1 MLVRRCTNLWCS
13 GGLKTRF
20 ITGEIRI
27 MKGDQRIVEVDCITH
42 VYPDMTKV
50 QICGLDFIVNQ
61 GERVSILGSNGC
73 GKTTLLKHLLG
84 VLVPKNG
91 SVRVLGG
98 DPGKEYSTIRKKVGV
113 VMQDVDEQ
121 ILGPTVYDDILFAP
135 LNYGIE
141 KKKAA
146 AMAKAVIEKLSLEP
160 IQMKIVNY
168 LSGGEKKK
176 VALAG
181 ALVMEPDLLIL
192 DEPFTGLDPLSR
204 RDLIRILNGLN
215 EEKGITFIMTLHEVD
230 LVSEVADVLYLM
242 HGHGDLSERG
252 RPEEIFGRFK
262 DLESFN
268 LEEPTLTR
276 LFKGLKKKGLDFG
289 APLQIEDAIQLIKK
303 NWDEAFK
310 SPNRAVI
317 DGEMGSFGE
326 GENFK

>member
-1 MLVRRCTNLWCS
+1 MNRWPF
-13 GGLKTRF
+13 GGSRIRF
-20 ITGEIRI
+20 ITGEIKT
-27 MKGDQRIVEVDCITH
+27 MENGERIVEVDCITH

-61 GERVSILGSNGC
+61 GERVSILGANGC
-73 GKTTLLKHLLG
+73 GKTTLLKHLMG
-84 VLVPKNG
+84 VLVPRDG
-91 SVRVLGG
+91 SVKVFGV
-98 DPGKEYSTIRKKVGV
+98 DPGKEYKKIRERIGV

-135 LNYGIE
+135 LNYGLGKSE
-141 KKKAA
+141 AERKA
-146 AMAKAVIEKLSLEP
+146 KEVIERLNIEP
-160 IQMKIVNY
+160 IQGRIVHY

-192 DEPFTGLDPLSR
+192 DEPFTGLDPTSR
-204 RDLIRILNGLN
+204 RDFIKTLN
-215 EEKGITFIMTLHEVD
+215 ELNKEKGISFIMTLHEVD
-230 LVSEVADVLYLM
+230 LVSEVSDILYLM

-276 LFKGLKKKGLDFG
+276 LFKGLKKEGLDFG
-289 APLQIEDAIQLIKK
+289 DPLQIDEAIRMIKK
-303 NWDEAFK
+303 QWN
-310 SPNRAVI
+310 
-317 DGEMGSFGE
+317 
-326 GENFK
+326 ENKK

>member
-1 MLVRRCTNLWCS
+1 MEN
-13 GGLKTRF
+13 
-20 ITGEIRI
+20 GE
-27 MKGDQRIVEVDCITH
+27 RIVEVDCITH

-61 GERVSILGSNGC
+61 GERVSILGANGC
-73 GKTTLLKHLLG
+73 GKTTLLKHLMG
-84 VLVPKNG
+84 VLVPRDG
-91 SVRVLGG
+91 SVKVFGV
-98 DPGKEYSTIRKKVGV
+98 DPGKEYNKIRERIGV

-135 LNYGIE
+135 LNYGLGKSE
-141 KKKAA
+141 AERKA
-146 AMAKAVIEKLSLEP
+146 KEVIERLNIEP
-160 IQMKIVNY
+160 IQGRIVHY

-192 DEPFTGLDPLSR
+192 DEPFTGLDPTSR
-204 RDLIRILNGLN
+204 RDFIKTLN
-215 EEKGITFIMTLHEVD
+215 ELNKERGISFIMTLHEVD
-230 LVSEVADVLYLM
+230 LVSEVSDILYLM

-276 LFKGLKKKGLDFG
+276 LFKGLKKEGLDFG
-289 APLQIEDAIQLIKK
+289 DPLQIDEAIRMIKK
-303 NWDEAFK
+303 QWNEIK
-310 SPNRAVI
+310 
-317 DGEMGSFGE
+317 
-326 GENFK
+326 K

>member
-1 MLVRRCTNLWCS
+1 
-13 GGLKTRF
+13 
-20 ITGEIRI
+20 

-84 VLVPKNG
+84 VLVPKDG
-91 SVRVLGG
+91 SVKVFGVN
-98 DPGKEYSTIRKKVGV
+98 PGKEFSKIRERVGV

-141 KKKAA
+141 RKKAG
-146 AMAKAVIEKLSLEP
+146 AMAKDVIEKLNLGS
-160 IQMKIVNY
+160 IQKKIVNY

-181 ALVMEPDLLIL
+181 ALVMEPELLIL
-192 DEPFTGLDPLSR
+192 DEPFTGLDPVSR
-204 RDLIRILNGLN
+204 RDFIQILNELN
-215 EEKGITFIMTLHEVD
+215 KEKGITFIVTLHEVD
-230 LVSEVADVLYLM
+230 LVPEMTDILYLM

-252 RPEEIFGRFK
+252 RPDEIFGKFK
-262 DLESFN
+262 DLGSYN
-268 LEEPTLTR
+268 LEEPTLTK
-276 LFKGLKKKGLDFG
+276 LFKGLKEEGLDFG
-289 APLQIEDAIQLIKK
+289 EPLFINEAIQSIKK
-303 NWDEAFK
+303 HWDETK
-310 SPNRAVI
+310 
-317 DGEMGSFGE
+317 
-326 GENFK
+326 K

>member
-1 MLVRRCTNLWCS
+1 M
-13 GGLKTRF
+13 KE
-20 ITGEIRI
+20 GERI
-27 MKGDQRIVEVDCITH
+27 IEVDCITH

-84 VLVPKNG
+84 ILVPKDG
-91 SVRVLGG
+91 RVSVFGIN
-98 DPGKEYSTIRKKVGV
+98 PGKDFSKIREKVGV

-135 LNYGIE
+135 LNYGMGR
-141 KKKAA
+141 KKADW
-146 AMAKAVIEKLSLEP
+146 MAKEVIERLNLEP
-160 IQMKIVNY
+160 IQKKIVNY

-204 RDLIRILNGLN
+204 RDLIQILNELN
-215 EEKGITFIMTLHEVD
+215 KEKGITFITTLHEVD
-230 LVSEVADVLYLM
+230 LVPEMTDILYLM

-252 RPEEIFGRFK
+252 RPDEIFGKFK

-268 LEEPTLTR
+268 LEEPTLTK
-276 LFKGLKKKGLDFG
+276 LFKGLKKEGLDFG
-289 APLQIEDAIQLIKK
+289 DPLRIDEAIQSIKK
-303 NWDEAFK
+303 HWKDK
-310 SPNRAVI
+310 
-317 DGEMGSFGE
+317 
-326 GENFK
+326 K

>member
-1 MLVRRCTNLWCS
+1 MEN
-13 GGLKTRF
+13 
-20 ITGEIRI
+20 GE
-27 MKGDQRIVEVDCITH
+27 RIVEVDCITH

-61 GERVSILGSNGC
+61 GERVSILGANGC
-73 GKTTLLKHLLG
+73 GKTTLLKHLMG
-84 VLVPKNG
+84 VLVPRDG
-91 SVRVLGG
+91 SVKVFGV
-98 DPGKEYSTIRKKVGV
+98 DPGREYKKIRERIGV

-135 LNYGIE
+135 LNYGLGKSE
-141 KKKAA
+141 AEGKA
-146 AMAKAVIEKLSLEP
+146 KEVIERLNIEP
-160 IQMKIVNY
+160 IQGRIVHY

-192 DEPFTGLDPLSR
+192 DEPFTGLDPTSR
-204 RDLIRILNGLN
+204 RDFIKTLN
-215 EEKGITFIMTLHEVD
+215 ELNKEKGISFIMTLHEVD
-230 LVSEVADVLYLM
+230 LVSEVSDILYLM

-276 LFKGLKKKGLDFG
+276 LFKGLKKEGLDFG
-289 APLQIEDAIQLIKK
+289 DPLQIDEAIRMIKK
-303 NWDEAFK
+303 QWNEIK
-310 SPNRAVI
+310 
-317 DGEMGSFGE
+317 
-326 GENFK
+326 K